1 MRSASSSQRE
11 CVLTVANEVRLSTRR
26 GKAEAKEPPFV
37 SAFLFFLG
45 GGRGFYLRSVAPSAP
60 KPPLTPLHVRGCCT
74 TCRLNLTLS
83 RHKFKFSI
91 FEVRVSANKI
101 CKFDFKFER
110 KTIRRSIFVLDEA
123 LLNLAT
129 GVTVLVM
136 TEPNLKVTKYRAKR
150 RAVI

>member
-1 MRSASSSQRE
+1 MLPFWFL
-11 CVLTVANEVRLSTRR
+11 C
-26 GKAEAKEPPFV
+26 AEGLNL
-37 SAFLFFLG
+37 AFS
-45 GGRGFYLRSVAPSAP
+45 GRGSR
-60 KPPLTPLHVRGCCT
+60 
-74 TCRLNLTLS
+74 RL
-83 RHKFKFSI
+83 KF
-91 FEVRVSANKI
+91 EAEI

-150 RAVI
+150 QAVI